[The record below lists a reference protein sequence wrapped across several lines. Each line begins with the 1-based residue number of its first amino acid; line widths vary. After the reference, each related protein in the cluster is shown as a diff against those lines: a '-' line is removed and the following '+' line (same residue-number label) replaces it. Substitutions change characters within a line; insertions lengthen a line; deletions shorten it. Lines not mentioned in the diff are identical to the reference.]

1 MKNIRTARLILR
13 PLSPDDL
20 ADLHALYAQGDLMR
34 YITGRPRTLDESR
47 KRLEKDLGHH
57 REFGFG
63 LCLVE
68 LAATGEIIGRA
79 GLEPRPTERG
89 LQGEL
94 AWMITAPHQG
104 RGYATEAGRALVEV
118 GRRLGL
124 ARVFAVTHPD
134 NAPSIRVME
143 KVGLSLVGRRAEELE
158 FEG

>member
-1 MKNIRTARLILR
+1 MKSIHTARLILR
-13 PLSPDDL
+13 PLAPSDL
-20 ADLHALYAQGDLMR
+20 ADLHGLYAEGDLMR

-47 KRLEKDLGHH
+47 QRLDKDLGHH
-57 REFGFG
+57 RDFGFG

-68 LAATGEIIGRA
+68 LAATGEVIGRA
-79 GLEPRPTERG
+79 GLEPRPTEMG

-94 AWMITAPHQG
+94 AWMIAAPHQG
-104 RGYATEAGRALVEV
+104 RGYATEAGRALVEF

-143 KVGLSLVGRRAEELE
+143 KVGLTRVGVRDGELE
-158 FEG
+158 YEG